1 MVSPTDDD
9 VSDGED
15 ATPEQA
21 VSIDPKEIAADE
33 TIGERD
39 PITGVPRTLTSFSV
53 SEDPSV
59 SIVPDFLGE
68 AEIAHLLSLAEDGW
82 APSEVGSGTYKSKE
96 EGKDLTNGVSK
107 IRTSY
112 SCQLEPCQTDMVKN
126 VENRLAALAG
136 MGVEYLEPLNMV
148 RYAPGQFFK
157 LHHDG
162 RFRPKTVFLY
172 LNDLPADD
180 GGETLFPKLG
190 IKIVPKRGCAVI
202 WSNILGPQQEDR
214 RLVHQGLPPKSGI
227 KYGVNCFFNDKPM
240 RRYVCAGNPVPTPNS
255 GGYAV
260 PDVQVT
266 VDPVQLALDN
276 PPAQA
281 LAAGCLRRLRISQ
294 SPPVWVVPDVLS
306 STEVSLLIHSMD
318 KQQGRA
324 SAADAPGSEDEIQQ
338 MYADLQPRLAVAAGL
353 DREAS
358 PVGLELRRRT
368 AEISGGSSVLS
379 EASLQALSGQS
390 LGRAVYLCLSDLP
403 DGGGGELL
411 FPSLGFKVRSRSGCA
426 IVWNCAAADEGDGSV
441 TQHMGL
447 PPTAGARYGASC
459 VFAIA
464 KQ

>member
-1 MVSPTDDD
+1 MGSPADDG
-9 VSDGED
+9 VSDDED
-15 ATPEQA
+15 AKPEEA
-21 VSIDPKEIAADE
+21 VSIDPTEIAAGE
-33 TIGERD
+33 SLGERD

-68 AEIAHLLSLAEDGW
+68 AEIEHLLRLAEDGW

-96 EGKDLTNGVSK
+96 EGKDLKNGISK

-112 SCQLEPCQTDMVKN
+112 SCQLEPCQTEMLKN
-126 VENRLAALAG
+126 VENRLAALAE
-136 MGVEYLEPLNMV
+136 MDVQNLEPLNMV

-240 RRYVCAGNPVPTPNS
+240 RRYVSAGVNPVPVPSS
-255 GGYAV
+255 GGYEV

-266 VDPVQLALDN
+266 VDPLQLALDN
-276 PPAQA
+276 PPAQT

-294 SPPVWVVPDVLS
+294 SPPVWVVPEVLS
-306 STEVSLLIHSMD
+306 VKEVNFLIDSMD
-318 KQQGRA
+318 RQQGRA
-324 SAADAPGSEDEIQQ
+324 STTDVPASEEEIQQ
-338 MYADLQPRLAVAAGL
+338 AYAELQRRLGVAAGL
-353 DREAS
+353 DCEAL
-358 PVGLELRRRT
+358 PEGLELRRRAADT
-368 AEISGGSSVLS
+368 SGGSSVLS
-379 EASLQALSGQS
+379 PASLQTLSGQS
-390 LGRAVYLCLSDLP
+390 QGRAVYLCFSDLP

-426 IVWNCAAADEGDGSV
+426 VVWNCSAADAGAL
-441 TQHMGL
+441 GL
-447 PPTAGARYGASC
+447 PPIAGARYGASC
-459 VFAIA
+459 VFALA